1 MVETTGWSEI
11 ILDAAG
17 VLIDDIRWT
26 KDAANVPA
34 RFFSAKSDFVR
45 AALPRLNRPP
55 NLLTYLEAHMTEPIY
70 DEYVWISTEESKTGP
85 TQVDTSKI
93 GYQLCTVALR
103 AANGHSET
111 AYPEASYD
119 SETGIVT
126 FPEQPSEGLEYTCD
140 FYTDGT
146 FPKLTIS
153 QEQLF
158 ALAVAV
164 VWDQRMDRTWLSL
177 TPKIKDSSFET
188 VNEGNYAEKISQRLQ
203 RNEFALSDKL
213 RKYEQDCAYAT
224 RVPAQ
229 RYFRTNWG

>member
-1 MVETTGWSEI
+1 MAETTGWSEI
-11 ILDAAG
+11 ITRAAG

-55 NLLTYLEAHMTEPIY
+55 NLLTYLEAGMTEPVY
-70 DEYVWISTEESKTGP
+70 DEYVWISTEESKAGP
-85 TQVDTSKI
+85 TQVDTGKI

-103 AANGHSET
+103 AANGQSET

-126 FPEQPSEGLEYTCD
+126 FPEQLREGLEYTCD

-164 VWDQRMDRTWLSL
+164 VWDTRFERNFLNLQA
-177 TPKIKDSSFET
+177 KIHDSAFNT
-188 VNEGNYAEKISQRLQ
+188 VNEANYAEKINQRLM
-203 RNEFALSDKL
+203 RNEQLLRDKL
-213 RKYEQDCAYAT
+213 NKYEQDCAYAARFPRGGGT
-224 RVPAQ
+224 ALI
-229 RYFRTNWG
+229 

>member
-1 MVETTGWSEI
+1 MAETTGWSQI
-11 ILDAAG
+11 IMDAAG

-26 KDAANVPA
+26 KDAASVPA
-34 RFFSAKSDFVR
+34 RFFRAKSDFVR

-55 NLLTYLEAHMTEPIY
+55 NLLTWLEAHMTEPSY
-70 DEYVWISTEESKTGP
+70 DDYVWISDAASTSAQTAVNTGM
-85 TQVDTSKI
+85 T
-93 GYQLCTVALR
+93 GYELCTVALR
-103 AANGHSET
+103 AKDGLSET
-111 AYPEASYD
+111 PYTDFQYNA
-119 SETGIVT
+119 ETGVVMMGV
-126 FPEQPSEGLEYTCD
+126 QPSAGLEYTID

-164 VWDQRMDRTWLSL
+164 VWDERLDRTWLSL
-177 TPKIKDSSFET
+177 AQKIKDSSFQT

-213 RKYEQDCAYAT
+213 KKYEQDCAAMT
-224 RVPAQ
+224 RIPVQ
-229 RYFRTNWG
+229 RYFKTHWG